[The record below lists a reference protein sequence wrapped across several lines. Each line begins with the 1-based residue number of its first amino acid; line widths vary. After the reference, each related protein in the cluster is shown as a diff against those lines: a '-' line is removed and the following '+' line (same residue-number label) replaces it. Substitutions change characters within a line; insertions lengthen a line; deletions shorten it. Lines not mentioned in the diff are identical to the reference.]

1 MTAELVAAPLQQPDL
16 TIQLARTA
24 ADHPTP
30 SARQERVADTVFS
43 RDQDQVGALF
53 LGLHAGLLLAHHLA
67 VETFREDDPED
78 KMSQKS
84 GCRCCRT

>member
-1 MTAELVAAPLQQPDL
+1 MTVELVAAPIQQPDFTAQL
-16 TIQLARTA
+16 TRTNA
-24 ADHPTP
+24 ERPTP

-43 RDQDQVGALF
+43 RDLDQVGALF
-53 LGLHAGLLLAHHLA
+53 LGLHASLLLAHHLA

-78 KMSQKS
+78 EKSQKS